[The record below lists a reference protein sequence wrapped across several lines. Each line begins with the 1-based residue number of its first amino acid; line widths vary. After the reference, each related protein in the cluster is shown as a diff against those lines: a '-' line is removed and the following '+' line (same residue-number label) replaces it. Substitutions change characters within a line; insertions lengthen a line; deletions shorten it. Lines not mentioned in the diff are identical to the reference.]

1 MNNSNLEN
9 HIKDE
14 YVIVFAERFG
24 SGTTYYIYNEKDT
37 KMDKNNPFFIA
48 YGNGTKYTSRET
60 AEKKL
65 NELISN
71 NFFTNCMCKVCRNVV
86 EENNLDKSIIKAWYG
101 NDFSKTRAIAVVK
114 IPISHYLGKYGAY
127 AFELNK
133 LNIPYDNDHR
143 YQCAS
148 HRDGK
153 WLYLKVNADNTTEWV
168 DSQINAT
175 CMTEIEQKQWCDKMN
190 NIKPFKGHVQ
200 AMNLPVRLN
209 APQKYYKGQ
218 KVLICRNGKYEYT
231 HISDVMARMDGKY
244 YYGLPSNAF
253 LSGRVCLTAENMYE
267 GDALYAEEEI
277 MLFDELVKSY
287 NVKETQYNRYY
298 TNVVLKDGTRIN
310 EIDHF

>member
-1 MNNSNLEN
+1 MNNLEN
-9 HIKDE
+9 RIKDE
-14 YVIVFAERFG
+14 YVIVFAEHFG

-71 NFFTNCMCKVCRNVV
+71 NFFTNCFCKVCRNVV
-86 EENNLDKSIIKAWYG
+86 EGDNLNKSVIKAWYG

-153 WLYLKVNADNTTEWV
+153 WLYLKVNEDNTTEWV
-168 DSQINAT
+168 ESQDKAT
-175 CMTEIEQKQWCDKMN
+175 CMSEKEQEKWCN
-190 NIKPFKGHVQ
+190 ILNEIKPFKGYVQ

-209 APQKYYKGQ
+209 TPQKYYKGQ
-218 KVLICRNGKYEYT
+218 KVLIRKNDKYYYT
-231 HISDVMARMDGKY
+231 YITDVMPQMDGKY
-244 YYGLPSNAF
+244 YYGLSNY
-253 LSGRVCLTAENMYE
+253 SVYGGRVSMTSEGFYE
-267 GDALYAEEEI
+267 GDDLYSEDRI
-277 MLFDELVKSY
+277 MLFEDVVKSF
-287 NVKETQYNRYY
+287 NIRETRYDTYY
-298 TNVVLKDGTRIN
+298 TNVVLNNGTKIK
-310 EIDHF
+310 EIAHF

>member
-1 MNNSNLEN
+1 MNNLEN
-9 HIKDE
+9 RIKDE

-71 NFFTNCMCKVCRNVV
+71 NFFTNCSCKVCRNVV
-86 EENNLDKSIIKAWYG
+86 EGDNLNKSVIKAWYG
-101 NDFSKTRAIAVVK
+101 NDYSKTSAIAVVK

-153 WLYLKVNADNTTEWV
+153 WLYLKVNEDNTTEWV
-168 DSQINAT
+168 ESQDKAT
-175 CMTEIEQKQWCDKMN
+175 CMSKKEQEKWCN
-190 NIKPFKGHVQ
+190 ILNEIKPFKGYVQ

-209 APQKYYKGQ
+209 TPQKYYKGQ
-218 KVLICRNGKYEYT
+218 KVLICKNGNYFYT

-244 YYGLPSNAF
+244 YYGLPSDAF
-253 LSGRVCLTAENMYE
+253 MSGRVCISEENMYE
-267 GDALYAEEEI
+267 GDGLYPEEMI
-277 MLFDELVKSY
+277 IPFDNIVKSFRI
-287 NVKETQYNRYY
+287 KETQYNTYY
-298 TNVVLKDGTRIN
+298 TNVIMYDSTKID
-310 EIDHF
+310 EIRHF

>member
-1 MNNSNLEN
+1 MNNNLEN
-9 HIKDE
+9 TIKNE
-14 YVIVFAERFG
+14 YVIVFAERFS
-24 SGTTYYIYNEKDT
+24 SGTTYYTYNKE
-37 KMDKNNPFFIA
+37 DKKINKHNPFFIDYNSA
-48 YGNGTKYTSRET
+48 TKYSSKEI
-60 AEKKL
+60 AENKL

-71 NFFTNCMCKVCRNVV
+71 NFFTNCMGQVCKNIVDGEILNGSV
-86 EENNLDKSIIKAWYG
+86 ITAWYKS
-101 NDFSKTRAIAVVK
+101 NFNKTHAIAVVK
-114 IPISHYLGKYGAY
+114 IPNSFYLGKYGAY
-127 AFELNK
+127 AYELSK
-133 LNIPYDNDHR
+133 FDLPYDNEHR

-148 HRDGK
+148 YRNCK
-153 WLYLKVNADNTTEWV
+153 WVYLKINADNTTEWV

-277 MLFDELVKSY
+277 MLFDEVIKSY
-287 NVKETQYNRYY
+287 NVDETKYDTYY
-298 TNVVLKDGTRIN
+298 TNVILKDGTILDKI
-310 EIDHF
+310 EHF

>member
-1 MNNSNLEN
+1 MNNLEN
-9 HIKDE
+9 RIKDE

-71 NFFTNCMCKVCRNVV
+71 NFFTNCSCKVCRNVV
-86 EENNLDKSIIKAWYG
+86 EGDNLNKSVIKAWYG
-101 NDFSKTRAIAVVK
+101 NDYSKTSAIAVVK

-153 WLYLKVNADNTTEWV
+153 WLYLKVNEDNTTEWV
-168 DSQINAT
+168 ESQDKAT
-175 CMTEIEQKQWCDKMN
+175 CMSKKEQEKWCN
-190 NIKPFKGHVQ
+190 ILNEIKPFKGYVQ

-209 APQKYYKGQ
+209 TPQKYYKGQ
-218 KVLICRNGKYEYT
+218 KVLICKNGNYFYT

-244 YYGLPSNAF
+244 YYGLPSDAF
-253 LSGRVCLTAENMYE
+253 MCGRVCISEENMYE
-267 GDALYAEEEI
+267 GDGLYPEEMI
-277 MLFDELVKSY
+277 IPFDNIVKSFNLKRTDY
-287 NVKETQYNRYY
+287 NDYY
-298 TNVVLKDGTRIN
+298 INVVLNDGTKIN
-310 EIDHF
+310 EITHF

>member
-1 MNNSNLEN
+1 MNNLEN
-9 HIKDE
+9 RIKDE

-71 NFFTNCMCKVCRNVV
+71 NFFTNCSCKVCRNVV
-86 EENNLDKSIIKAWYG
+86 EGDNLNKSVIKAWYG
-101 NDFSKTRAIAVVK
+101 NDYSKTSAIAVVK

-153 WLYLKVNADNTTEWV
+153 WLYLKVNEDNTTEWV
-168 DSQINAT
+168 ESQDKAT
-175 CMTEIEQKQWCDKMN
+175 CMSKKEQEKWCN
-190 NIKPFKGHVQ
+190 ILNEIKPFKGYVQ

-209 APQKYYKGQ
+209 TPQKYYKSQ
-218 KVLICRNGKYEYT
+218 KVLICKNGNYFYT

-244 YYGLPSNAF
+244 YYGLPSDAF
-253 LSGRVCLTAENMYE
+253 MSGRVCISEENMYE
-267 GDALYAEEEI
+267 GDGLYPEEMI
-277 MLFDELVKSY
+277 IPFDNVVKSFRI
-287 NVKETQYNRYY
+287 KETQYNTYY
-298 TNVVLKDGTRIN
+298 TNVIMYDSTKID
-310 EIDHF
+310 EIRHF

>member
-1 MNNSNLEN
+1 MNNLEN
-9 HIKDE
+9 RIKDE

-65 NELISN
+65 NELILN
-71 NFFTNCMCKVCRNVV
+71 NFFTNCSCKVCRNVV
-86 EENNLDKSIIKAWYG
+86 EGDNLNKSVIKAWYD
-101 NDFSKTRAIAVVK
+101 NDYSKTSAIAVVK

-153 WLYLKVNADNTTEWV
+153 WLYLKVNEDNTTEWV
-168 DSQINAT
+168 ESQDKAT
-175 CMTEIEQKQWCDKMN
+175 CMSKKEQKKWCYILN
-190 NIKPFKGHVQ
+190 EIKPFKGYVQ

-209 APQKYYKGQ
+209 TPQKYYKGQ
-218 KVLICRNGKYEYT
+218 KVLIRKNDKYYYT
-231 HISDVMARMDGKY
+231 YITDVMPQMDGKY
-244 YYGLPSNAF
+244 YYGLSND
-253 LSGRVCLTAENMYE
+253 SVYGGRICITSEGFYE
-267 GDALYAEEEI
+267 GDDLYSEDRI
-277 MLFDELVKSY
+277 ISFDNVVKSFRI
-287 NVKETQYNRYY
+287 KETQYNTYY
-298 TNVVLKDGTRIN
+298 TNVIMYDSTKID
-310 EIDHF
+310 EIRHF

>member
-1 MNNSNLEN
+1 MNNLEN

-86 EENNLDKSIIKAWYG
+86 EENNLDKSVIKAWYG

-148 HRDGK
+148 HRDGR
-153 WLYLKVNADNTTEWV
+153 WLYLKVNTDNITEWV
-168 DSQINAT
+168 ESQDKAT
-175 CMTEIEQKQWCDKMN
+175 CMAKKEQEKWCDILN
-190 NIKPFKGHVQ
+190 EIKPFKGYVQ

-209 APQKYYKGQ
+209 TPQKYYKGQ
-218 KVLICRNGKYEYT
+218 KVLIYENGNYFYT
-231 HISDVMARMDGKY
+231 HISDVMPNIDGKY
-244 YYGLPSNAF
+244 HYALPSD
-253 LSGRVCLTAENMYE
+253 SIYGGRVSIMHEGCYE
-267 GDALYAEEEI
+267 GADLYPEDRI
-277 MLFDELVKSY
+277 MLFDDVVKSF
-287 NVKETQYNRYY
+287 NIRENRYDTYY
-298 TNVVLKDGTRIN
+298 TNVVLNNGTKIK
-310 EIDHF
+310 EIAHF

>member
-1 MNNSNLEN
+1 MNNLEN
-9 HIKDE
+9 RIKDE

-71 NFFTNCMCKVCRNVV
+71 NFFTNCSCKVCRNVV
-86 EENNLDKSIIKAWYG
+86 EGDNLNKSVIKAWYG
-101 NDFSKTRAIAVVK
+101 NDYSKTSAIAVVK

-153 WLYLKVNADNTTEWV
+153 WLYLKVNEDNTTEWV
-168 DSQINAT
+168 ESQDKAT
-175 CMTEIEQKQWCDKMN
+175 CMSKKEQEKWCNILNEI
-190 NIKPFKGHVQ
+190 NIK
-200 AMNLPVRLN
+200 
-209 APQKYYKGQ
+209 
-218 KVLICRNGKYEYT
+218 
-231 HISDVMARMDGKY
+231 
-244 YYGLPSNAF
+244 
-253 LSGRVCLTAENMYE
+253 
-267 GDALYAEEEI
+267 
-277 MLFDELVKSY
+277 
-287 NVKETQYNRYY
+287 
-298 TNVVLKDGTRIN
+298 LKNIN
-310 EIDHF
+310 ID

>member
-1 MNNSNLEN
+1 MNNLEN
-9 HIKDE
+9 RIKDE

-65 NELISN
+65 NELILN
-71 NFFTNCMCKVCRNVV
+71 NFFTNCSCKVCRNVV
-86 EENNLDKSIIKAWYG
+86 EGDNLNKSVIKAWYG
-101 NDFSKTRAIAVVK
+101 NDYSKTSAIAVVK

-153 WLYLKVNADNTTEWV
+153 WLYLKVNEDNTTEWV
-168 DSQINAT
+168 ESQDKAT
-175 CMTEIEQKQWCDKMN
+175 CMSKKEQKKWCYILN
-190 NIKPFKGHVQ
+190 EIKPFKGYVQ

-209 APQKYYKGQ
+209 TPQKYYKGQ
-218 KVLICRNGKYEYT
+218 KVLICKNGNYFYT

-244 YYGLPSNAF
+244 YYGLPSDAF
-253 LSGRVCLTAENMYE
+253 MSGRVCISEENMYE
-267 GDALYAEEEI
+267 GDGLYPEEMI
-277 MLFDELVKSY
+277 IPFDNIVKSFNLKRTDY
-287 NVKETQYNRYY
+287 NDYY
-298 TNVVLKDGTRIN
+298 INVVLNDGTKIN
-310 EIDHF
+310 EITHY

>member
-1 MNNSNLEN
+1 MNNLEN
-9 HIKDE
+9 RIKDE

-71 NFFTNCMCKVCRNVV
+71 NFFTNCLCKVCRNVV
-86 EENNLDKSIIKAWYG
+86 EGDNLNKSVIKAWYG

-153 WLYLKVNADNTTEWV
+153 WLYLKVNEDNTTEWV
-168 DSQINAT
+168 ESQDKAT
-175 CMTEIEQKQWCDKMN
+175 CMSKKEQEKWCN
-190 NIKPFKGHVQ
+190 ILNEIKPFKGYVQ

-209 APQKYYKGQ
+209 TPQKYYKGQ
-218 KVLICRNGKYEYT
+218 KVLICKNGNYFYT

-244 YYGLPSNAF
+244 YYGLPTDAF
-253 LSGRVCLTAENMYE
+253 MSGRVCISEENMYE
-267 GDALYAEEEI
+267 GDGLYPEEMI
-277 MLFDELVKSY
+277 IPFDNIVKSFNLKRTNY
-287 NVKETQYNRYY
+287 NDYY
-298 TNVVLKDGTRIN
+298 INVVLNDGTKIN
-310 EIDHF
+310 EITHF

>member
-1 MNNSNLEN
+1 MNNLEN
-9 HIKDE
+9 RIKDE

-48 YGNGTKYTSRET
+48 YGNGTKYISRET

-71 NFFTNCMCKVCRNVV
+71 NFFTNCSCKVCKNVV
-86 EENNLDKSIIKAWYG
+86 EGDNLNKSVIKAWYG
-101 NDFSKTRAIAVVK
+101 NDYSKTSAIAVVK

-153 WLYLKVNADNTTEWV
+153 WLYLKVNEDNTTEWV
-168 DSQINAT
+168 ESQDKAT
-175 CMTEIEQKQWCDKMN
+175 CMSKKEQEKWCN
-190 NIKPFKGHVQ
+190 ILNEIKPFKGYVQ

-209 APQKYYKGQ
+209 TPQKYYKGQ
-218 KVLICRNGKYEYT
+218 KVLICKNGNYFYT

-244 YYGLPSNAF
+244 YYGLPTDAF
-253 LSGRVCLTAENMYE
+253 MSGRVCMTSEGFYE
-267 GDALYAEEEI
+267 GDDLYSEDMI
-277 MLFDELVKSY
+277 ISFDNVVKSFRI
-287 NVKETQYNRYY
+287 KETQYNTYY
-298 TNVVLKDGTRIN
+298 TNVIMYDSTKID
-310 EIDHF
+310 EIRHF

>member
-1 MNNSNLEN
+1 MNNLEN
-9 HIKDE
+9 RIKDE

-71 NFFTNCMCKVCRNVV
+71 NFFTNCSCKVCRNVV
-86 EENNLDKSIIKAWYG
+86 EGDNLNKSVIKAWYG
-101 NDFSKTRAIAVVK
+101 NDYSKTSAIAVVK

-153 WLYLKVNADNTTEWV
+153 WLYLKINEDNTTEWV
-168 DSQINAT
+168 ESQDKAT
-175 CMTEIEQKQWCDKMN
+175 CMTAKEQEQWCAKMN
-190 NIKPFKGHVQ
+190 NMKPFKGHVQ

-209 APQKYYKGQ
+209 TPQKYYKGQ
-218 KVLICRNGKYEYT
+218 KVLICKNGNYFYT

-244 YYGLPSNAF
+244 YYGLPTDAF
-253 LSGRVCLTAENMYE
+253 MCGRVCISEENMYE
-267 GDALYAEEEI
+267 GDGLYPEEMI
-277 MLFDELVKSY
+277 IPFDNVVKSFRI
-287 NVKETQYNRYY
+287 KETQYNTYY
-298 TNVVLKDGTRIN
+298 TNVIMYDSTKID
-310 EIDHF
+310 EIRHF

>member
-1 MNNSNLEN
+1 MNNLEN
-9 HIKDE
+9 RIKDE

-71 NFFTNCMCKVCRNVV
+71 NFFTNCSCKVCRNVV
-86 EENNLDKSIIKAWYG
+86 EGDNLNKSVIKAWYG
-101 NDFSKTRAIAVVK
+101 NDYSKTSAIAVVK

-148 HRDGK
+148 HRDSR
-153 WLYLKVNADNTTEWV
+153 WLYLKVNTDNITEWV
-168 DSQINAT
+168 ESQDKAT
-175 CMTEIEQKQWCDKMN
+175 CMSKKEQEKWCN
-190 NIKPFKGHVQ
+190 ILNEIKPFKGYVQ

-209 APQKYYKGQ
+209 TPQKYYKGQ
-218 KVLICRNGKYEYT
+218 KVLICKNGNYFYT

-244 YYGLPSNAF
+244 YYGLPSDAF
-253 LSGRVCLTAENMYE
+253 MCGRVCISEENMYE
-267 GDALYAEEEI
+267 GDGLYPEEMI
-277 MLFDELVKSY
+277 IPFDNIVKSFNLKRTNY
-287 NVKETQYNRYY
+287 NDYY
-298 TNVVLKDGTRIN
+298 INVVLNDGTKIN
-310 EIDHF
+310 EITHF

>member
-1 MNNSNLEN
+1 MNNLEN
-9 HIKDE
+9 RIKDE

-37 KMDKNNPFFIA
+37 KMDKNKPFFIA

-86 EENNLDKSIIKAWYG
+86 EENNLDKSVIKAWYG

-148 HRDGK
+148 HRDGR
-153 WLYLKVNADNTTEWV
+153 WLYLKVNADNITEWV
-168 DSQINAT
+168 ESQDKAT
-175 CMTEIEQKQWCDKMN
+175 CMSKKEQEKWCDILN
-190 NIKPFKGHVQ
+190 EIKPFKGYVQ

-209 APQKYYKGQ
+209 TPQKYHKGQ
-218 KVLICRNGKYEYT
+218 KVLICKNGDYFYT

-244 YYGLPSNAF
+244 YYGLPADAF
-253 LSGRVCLTAENMYE
+253 MSGRVCMTSEGFYE
-267 GDALYAEEEI
+267 GDDLYPEDRI
-277 MLFDELVKSY
+277 ISFDNMVKSFRI
-287 NVKETQYNRYY
+287 KETQYNTYY
-298 TNVVLKDGTRIN
+298 TNVIMCDGTKID
-310 EIDHF
+310 EIRHF

>member
-1 MNNSNLEN
+1 MNNLEN
-9 HIKDE
+9 RIKDE

-71 NFFTNCMCKVCRNVV
+71 NFFTNCSCKVCRNVV
-86 EENNLDKSIIKAWYG
+86 EGDNLNKSVIKAWYD
-101 NDFSKTRAIAVVK
+101 NDYSKTSAIAVVK

-153 WLYLKVNADNTTEWV
+153 WLYLKVNEDNTTEWV
-168 DSQINAT
+168 ESQDKAT
-175 CMTEIEQKQWCDKMN
+175 CMSKKEQEKWCN
-190 NIKPFKGHVQ
+190 ILNEIKPFKGYVQ
-200 AMNLPVRLN
+200 AMNLPVRLST
-209 APQKYYKGQ
+209 PQKYYKGQ
-218 KVLICRNGKYEYT
+218 KVLICKNGNYFYT

-244 YYGLPSNAF
+244 YYGLPTDAF
-253 LSGRVCLTAENMYE
+253 MSGRVCISEENMYE
-267 GDALYAEEEI
+267 GDGLYPEEMI
-277 MLFDELVKSY
+277 IPFDNIVKSFNLKRTDY
-287 NVKETQYNRYY
+287 NDYY
-298 TNVVLKDGTRIN
+298 INVVLNDGTKTN
-310 EIDHF
+310 EITHF

>member
-1 MNNSNLEN
+1 MNNLEN
-9 HIKDE
+9 RIKDE

-71 NFFTNCMCKVCRNVV
+71 NFFTNCSCKVCRNVV
-86 EENNLDKSIIKAWYG
+86 EGDNLNKSVIKAWYG
-101 NDFSKTRAIAVVK
+101 NDYSKTSAIAVVK

-153 WLYLKVNADNTTEWV
+153 WLYLKVNEDNTTEWV
-168 DSQINAT
+168 ESQDKAT
-175 CMTEIEQKQWCDKMN
+175 CMSKKEQKKWCYILN
-190 NIKPFKGHVQ
+190 EIKPFKGYVQ

-209 APQKYYKGQ
+209 TPQKYYKGQ
-218 KVLICRNGKYEYT
+218 KVLIRKNDKYYYT
-231 HISDVMARMDGKY
+231 YITDVMPQMDGKY
-244 YYGLPSNAF
+244 YYGLSNY
-253 LSGRVCLTAENMYE
+253 SVYGGRVCMTSEGFYE
-267 GDALYAEEEI
+267 GDDLYSEDRI
-277 MLFDELVKSY
+277 ISFDNVVKSFRI
-287 NVKETQYNRYY
+287 KETQYNTYY
-298 TNVVLKDGTRIN
+298 TNVIMYDSTKID
-310 EIDHF
+310 EIRHF

>member
-9 HIKDE
+9 RIKDE

-71 NFFTNCMCKVCRNVV
+71 NFFTNCSCKVCRNVV
-86 EENNLDKSIIKAWYG
+86 EGDNLNKSVIKAWYG
-101 NDFSKTRAIAVVK
+101 NDYSKTSAIAVVK

-153 WLYLKVNADNTTEWV
+153 WLYLKVNEDNTTEWV
-168 DSQINAT
+168 ESQDKAT
-175 CMTEIEQKQWCDKMN
+175 CMSKKEQEKWCN
-190 NIKPFKGHVQ
+190 ILNEIKPFKGYVQ

-209 APQKYYKGQ
+209 TPQKYYKGQ
-218 KVLICRNGKYEYT
+218 KVLIRKNDKYYYT
-231 HISDVMARMDGKY
+231 YITDVMARMDGKY
-244 YYGLPSNAF
+244 YYGLPTDAF
-253 LSGRVCLTAENMYE
+253 MCGRVCISQENMYE
-267 GDALYAEEEI
+267 GDGLYPEEMI
-277 MLFDELVKSY
+277 IPFDNIVKSFNLKRTNY
-287 NVKETQYNRYY
+287 NDYY
-298 TNVVLKDGTRIN
+298 INVILNDGTKIN
-310 EIDHF
+310 EIRHF

>member
-1 MNNSNLEN
+1 MNNLEN
-9 HIKDE
+9 RIKDE

-71 NFFTNCMCKVCRNVV
+71 NFFTNCSCKVCRNVV
-86 EENNLDKSIIKAWYG
+86 EGDNLNKSVIKAWYG
-101 NDFSKTRAIAVVK
+101 NDYSKTSAIAVVK

-153 WLYLKVNADNTTEWV
+153 WLYLKVNEDNTTEWV
-168 DSQINAT
+168 ESQDKAT
-175 CMTEIEQKQWCDKMN
+175 CMSKKEQEKWCN
-190 NIKPFKGHVQ
+190 ILNEIKPFKGYVQ

-209 APQKYYKGQ
+209 TPQKYYKGQ
-218 KVLICRNGKYEYT
+218 KVLIRKNDKYYYT
-231 HISDVMARMDGKY
+231 YITDVMPQMDGKY
-244 YYGLPSNAF
+244 YYGLSNY
-253 LSGRVCLTAENMYE
+253 SVYGGRVCIMHEGCYE
-267 GDALYAEEEI
+267 GADLYPEDRI
-277 MLFDELVKSY
+277 MLFEDVVKSF
-287 NVKETQYNRYY
+287 NIKETQYNTYY
-298 TNVVLKDGTRIN
+298 TNVIMCVSTKID
-310 EIDHF
+310 EIRHF

>member
-1 MNNSNLEN
+1 MNNLEN
-9 HIKDE
+9 RIKDE

-71 NFFTNCMCKVCRNVV
+71 NFFTNCSCKVCRNVV
-86 EENNLDKSIIKAWYG
+86 EGDNLNKSVIKAWYG
-101 NDFSKTRAIAVVK
+101 NDYSKTSAIAVVK

-153 WLYLKVNADNTTEWV
+153 WLYLKINEDNTTEWV
-168 DSQINAT
+168 ESQDKAT
-175 CMTEIEQKQWCDKMN
+175 CMSKKEQEKWCN
-190 NIKPFKGHVQ
+190 ILNEIKPFKGYVQ

-209 APQKYYKGQ
+209 TPQKYYKGQ
-218 KVLICRNGKYEYT
+218 KVLICKNGNYFYT

-244 YYGLPSNAF
+244 YYGLPSDAF
-253 LSGRVCLTAENMYE
+253 MSGRVCISEENMYE
-267 GDALYAEEEI
+267 GDGLYPEEMI
-277 MLFDELVKSY
+277 IPFDNIVKSFNLKRTDY
-287 NVKETQYNRYY
+287 NDYY
-298 TNVVLKDGTRIN
+298 INVVLNDGTKIN
-310 EIDHF
+310 EITHF

>member
-1 MNNSNLEN
+1 MNNLEN
-9 HIKDE
+9 RIKDE

-65 NELISN
+65 NELILN
-71 NFFTNCMCKVCRNVV
+71 NFFTNCSCKVCRNVV
-86 EENNLDKSIIKAWYG
+86 EGDNLNKSVIKAWYG
-101 NDFSKTRAIAVVK
+101 NDYSKTSAIAVVK

-148 HRDGK
+148 HRDGQ
-153 WLYLKVNADNTTEWV
+153 WLYLKVNEDNTTEWV
-168 DSQINAT
+168 ESQDKAT
-175 CMTEIEQKQWCDKMN
+175 CMSKKEQKKWCYILN
-190 NIKPFKGHVQ
+190 EIKPFKGYVQ

-209 APQKYYKGQ
+209 TPQKYYKGQ
-218 KVLICRNGKYEYT
+218 KVLIRKNDKYYYT
-231 HISDVMARMDGKY
+231 YITDVMPQMDGKY
-244 YYGLPSNAF
+244 YYGLSND
-253 LSGRVCLTAENMYE
+253 SVYGGRICMTSEGFYE
-267 GDALYAEEEI
+267 GDDLYSEDRI
-277 MLFDELVKSY
+277 ISFDNVVKSFRI
-287 NVKETQYNRYY
+287 KETQYNTYY
-298 TNVVLKDGTRIN
+298 TNVIMYDSTKID
-310 EIDHF
+310 EIRHF

>member
-1 MNNSNLEN
+1 MNNLEN
-9 HIKDE
+9 RIKDE

-71 NFFTNCMCKVCRNVV
+71 NFFTNCSCKVCRNVV
-86 EENNLDKSIIKAWYG
+86 EGDNLNKSVIKAWYD
-101 NDFSKTRAIAVVK
+101 NDYSKTSAIAVVK

-153 WLYLKVNADNTTEWV
+153 WLYLKVNEDNTTEWV
-168 DSQINAT
+168 ESQDKAT
-175 CMTEIEQKQWCDKMN
+175 CMSKKEQKKWCYILN
-190 NIKPFKGHVQ
+190 EIKPFKGYVQ

-209 APQKYYKGQ
+209 TPQKYYKGQ
-218 KVLICRNGKYEYT
+218 KVLIRKNDKYYYT
-231 HISDVMARMDGKY
+231 YITDVMPQMDGKY
-244 YYGLPSNAF
+244 YYGLSND
-253 LSGRVCLTAENMYE
+253 SVYGGRICITSEGFYE
-267 GDALYAEEEI
+267 GDDLYSEDRI
-277 MLFDELVKSY
+277 ISFDNVVKSFRI
-287 NVKETQYNRYY
+287 KETQYNTYY
-298 TNVVLKDGTRIN
+298 TNVIMYDSTKID
-310 EIDHF
+310 EIRHF

>member
-1 MNNSNLEN
+1 MNNLEN
-9 HIKDE
+9 LIKNE

-71 NFFTNCMCKVCRNVV
+71 NFFTNCSCKVCRNVV
-86 EENNLDKSIIKAWYG
+86 EGDNLNKSVIKAWYG
-101 NDFSKTRAIAVVK
+101 NDYSKTSAIAVVK

-127 AFELNK
+127 AFELSK
-133 LNIPYDNDHR
+133 LNLPYDNDHR

-153 WLYLKVNADNTTEWV
+153 WLYLKVNEDNTTEWV
-168 DSQINAT
+168 ESQDKAT
-175 CMTEIEQKQWCDKMN
+175 CMSKKEQEKWCN
-190 NIKPFKGHVQ
+190 ILNEIKPFKGYVQ

-209 APQKYYKGQ
+209 TPQKYYKGQ
-218 KVLICRNGKYEYT
+218 KVLICKNGNYFYT

-244 YYGLPSNAF
+244 YYGLPTDAF
-253 LSGRVCLTAENMYE
+253 MSGRVCISEENMYE
-267 GDALYAEEEI
+267 GDGLYPEEMI
-277 MLFDELVKSY
+277 IPFDNIVKSFNLKRTDY
-287 NVKETQYNRYY
+287 NDYY
-298 TNVVLKDGTRIN
+298 INVVLNDGTKIN
-310 EIDHF
+310 EITHY

>member
-1 MNNSNLEN
+1 MNNLEN
-9 HIKDE
+9 RIKDE

-48 YGNGTKYTSRET
+48 YGNSTKYTSRET

-65 NELISN
+65 NELILN
-71 NFFTNCMCKVCRNVV
+71 NFFTNCSCKVCRNVV
-86 EENNLDKSIIKAWYG
+86 EGDNLNKSVIKAWYG
-101 NDFSKTRAIAVVK
+101 NDYSKTSAIAVVK

-153 WLYLKVNADNTTEWV
+153 WLYLKVNEDNTTEWV
-168 DSQINAT
+168 ESQDKAT
-175 CMTEIEQKQWCDKMN
+175 CMSKKEQEKWCN
-190 NIKPFKGHVQ
+190 ILNEIKPFKGYVQ
-200 AMNLPVRLN
+200 AMNLPVRLST
-209 APQKYYKGQ
+209 PQKYYKGQ
-218 KVLICRNGKYEYT
+218 KVLICKNGNYFYT

-244 YYGLPSNAF
+244 YYG
-253 LSGRVCLTAENMYE
+253 
-267 GDALYAEEEI
+267 
-277 MLFDELVKSY
+277 
-287 NVKETQYNRYY
+287 
-298 TNVVLKDGTRIN
+298 
-310 EIDHF
+310 

>member
-1 MNNSNLEN
+1 MNNLEN
-9 HIKDE
+9 RIKDE

-37 KMDKNNPFFIA
+37 KMDKNKPFFIA

-71 NFFTNCMCKVCRNVV
+71 NFFTNCSCKVCRNVV
-86 EENNLDKSIIKAWYG
+86 EGDNLNKSVIKAWYG
-101 NDFSKTRAIAVVK
+101 NDYSKTSAIAVVK

-153 WLYLKVNADNTTEWV
+153 WLYLKVNEDNTTEWV
-168 DSQINAT
+168 ESQDKAT
-175 CMTEIEQKQWCDKMN
+175 CMSKKEQEKWCN
-190 NIKPFKGHVQ
+190 ILNEIKPFKGHVQ

-218 KVLICRNGKYEYT
+218 KVLICKNGNYFYT

-244 YYGLPSNAF
+244 YYGLPSVAF
-253 LSGRVCLTAENMYE
+253 MSGRVCIFEENMYE
-267 GDALYAEEEI
+267 GDGLYPEEMI
-277 MLFDELVKSY
+277 IPFDNIVKSFNLKRTGY
-287 NVKETQYNRYY
+287 NDYY
-298 TNVVLKDGTRIN
+298 INVVLNDGTKIN
-310 EIDHF
+310 EITHF

>member
-1 MNNSNLEN
+1 MNNLEN
-9 HIKDE
+9 RIKDE

-71 NFFTNCMCKVCRNVV
+71 NFFTNCSCKVCRNVV
-86 EENNLDKSIIKAWYG
+86 EGDNLNKSVIKAWYG
-101 NDFSKTRAIAVVK
+101 NDYSKTSAIAVVK

-153 WLYLKVNADNTTEWV
+153 WLYLKVNEDNTTEWV
-168 DSQINAT
+168 ESQDKAT
-175 CMTEIEQKQWCDKMN
+175 CMSKKEQEKWCN
-190 NIKPFKGHVQ
+190 ILNEIKPFKGYVQ

-209 APQKYYKGQ
+209 TPQKYYKGQ
-218 KVLICRNGKYEYT
+218 KVLIRKNDKYYYT
-231 HISDVMARMDGKY
+231 YITDVMPQMDGKY
-244 YYGLPSNAF
+244 YYGLPTDAF
-253 LSGRVCLTAENMYE
+253 MSGRVCISEENMYE
-267 GDALYAEEEI
+267 GYGLYPEEMI
-277 MLFDELVKSY
+277 IPFDNIVKSFNLKRTDY
-287 NVKETQYNRYY
+287 NDYY
-298 TNVVLKDGTRIN
+298 INVVLNDGTKIN
-310 EIDHF
+310 EITHF